1 MSIIPQHR
9 FFSATKLPLRWVLIV
24 PFVLQIS
31 AAVGLTGYFSL
42 RNGEQAVND
51 LAARLSREITSRI
64 EEHVLT
70 FTDVPHLF
78 LQMQAVAIRTG
89 KLNIEDFPSLER
101 YIWYQIRL
109 NSLIRTLYYGN
120 QQGDFIKG
128 QTGGIDLFQIRDKS
142 TGSRRIIYR
151 LDQQGNRIDI
161 TKTDDFDPRI
171 RPWYKAAK
179 QAQKFT
185 WSPIY
190 VFAAE
195 PDLGITPVVPVYNDS
210 GTLQG
215 VLGIDFTLSQMSE
228 YLRNLKISKSG
239 QAFIIERSG
248 ALIASSTNEL
258 PFVTSKEGRERR
270 NAVDSTNPLIQ
281 KTAIYLQKQFKN
293 FDKINKDQQLNFDI
307 DGKRQFLQVREIR
320 DGRGL
325 DWLIVVVIPEVDFM
339 ERIDANTRS
348 TILLCLAALI
358 LATILG
364 ILTARSISEPI
375 LRLSAASWTL
385 AKEAATAEFANTKL
399 EQNVEMQGAKELRIL
414 AQAFN
419 HMAQKLRESFSELA
433 VMNQELE
440 QRVLAR
446 TDDLKEANQEIT
458 HLNNRLKSE
467 NIRMKAE
474 LDITRQLQQ
483 MILPKAEELNQIP
496 QLEIAGF
503 MEAAEEVGG
512 DYYDVLVHNGLV
524 KIGIGDVTGHGLESG
539 VLMIMVQTA
548 VRTLLANNETD
559 PTNFLTVLNQ
569 VIYDNVQRMN
579 SEKNLSLSLLD
590 YKDRIISLS
599 GQHEEMIVVR
609 SGGKIERIDTIDL
622 GFPIG
627 LEADISDFVAQ
638 TFIQLEPGDIV
649 VLYTD
654 GITEAENKSGVR
666 YGVEHFCEVISH
678 NWQQS
683 AEAIRQAVIE
693 DVRRHIGGHKV
704 YDDITLL
711 VLKQK

>member
-1 MSIIPQHR
+1 MYVT
-9 FFSATKLPLRWVLIV
+9 TK
-24 PFVLQIS
+24 
-31 AAVGLTGYFSL
+31 
-42 RNGEQAVND
+42 
-51 LAARLSREITSRI
+51 
-64 EEHVLT
+64 
-70 FTDVPHLF
+70 
-78 LQMQAVAIRTG
+78 
-89 KLNIEDFPSLER
+89 
-101 YIWYQIRL
+101 
-109 NSLIRTLYYGN
+109 
-120 QQGDFIKG
+120 KG
-128 QTGGIDLFQIRDKS
+128 Q
-142 TGSRRIIYR
+142 
-151 LDQQGNRIDI
+151 
-161 TKTDDFDPRI
+161 
-171 RPWYKAAK
+171 A
-179 QAQKFT
+179 
-185 WSPIY
+185 
-190 VFAAE
+190 
-195 PDLGITPVVPVYNDS
+195 
-210 GTLQG
+210 
-215 VLGIDFTLSQMSE
+215 
-228 YLRNLKISKSG
+228 
-239 QAFIIERSG
+239 
-248 ALIASSTNEL
+248 
-258 PFVTSKEGRERR
+258 RR
-270 NAVDSTNPLIQ
+270 NVVNSNNPLIRD
-281 KTAIYLQKQFKN
+281 TALYLQKQFKS
-293 FDKINKDQQLNFDI
+293 FDKIDRNQQLDFDI
-307 DGKRQFLQVREIR
+307 NGKRQFVQVTAIR